1 MKLSRIRSR
10 VNVSP
15 DLSGVNE
22 PEGLALD
29 CSVKRNNFLEI
40 WQARKETEFFSEKPK
55 PEGRYPMVYTEIAES
70 SDIWLAGKDFQKTAW
85 TKGEAEINLNLR
97 ASSSRV
103 YMESLNRKNK
113 N

>member
-1 MKLSRIRSR
+1 MIHWCPPDLFWHVARRLNFRESIMKLSRIRSR

-40 WQARKETEFFSEKPK
+40 
-55 PEGRYPMVYTEIAES
+55 
-70 SDIWLAGKDFQKTAW
+70 
-85 TKGEAEINLNLR
+85 
-97 ASSSRV
+97 
-103 YMESLNRKNK
+103 
-113 N
+113 